1 MSSLTQDEFVS
12 RFIAHMVKTA
22 GFAAFDDGTSVA
34 AYAEEVAGSY
44 WAEEYYREDGPEAC
58 AEADMDYWGED

>member
-1 MSSLTQDEFVS
+1 MTQEEFIT

-44 WAEEYYREDGPEAC
+44 WADEYCCADGPEAC
-58 AEADMDYWGED
+58 AEVDMDYWE